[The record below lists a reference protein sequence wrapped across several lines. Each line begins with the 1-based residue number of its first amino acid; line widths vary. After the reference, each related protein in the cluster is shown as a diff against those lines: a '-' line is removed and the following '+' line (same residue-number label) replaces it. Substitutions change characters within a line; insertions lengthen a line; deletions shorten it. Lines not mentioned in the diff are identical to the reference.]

1 MTEPDLPEFTLP
13 ELPEVD
19 DAAIRRAVRRGVL
32 RAGLS
37 AAAWLLLA
45 VVLAV
50 VATGTVTALSTRR
63 FAEVVYD
70 GAVAAHPEYEV
81 SGMSCGGGLTSGTV
95 RLDLRARGDIGG
107 SPQTTGQIRRS
118 FLGDVEVDLGD
129 SAGTPVGRALTRGIP
144 AKAAT
149 RALLAKVPDV
159 VAASAVV
166 HFTTPQTAAAVIDRY
181 GQDAILFTP
190 PPGSDAL
197 VGWPDAGDLAR
208 FTRWAGDLRSGDDEL
223 LATIGLPPA
232 ATLRDVAR
240 DPRIAAVIVDRATPA
255 QLRTIL
261 DDPLVSGVTLAD
273 LNFDP
278 TALPQ

>member
-50 VATGTVTALSTRR
+50 VGTGTVTALSTQR
-63 FAEVVYD
+63 FAEVIYD

-81 SGMSCGGGLTSGTV
+81 SGMSCCGGGLTAATV

-118 FLGDVEVDLGD
+118 FLGDVDVDLGD
-129 SAGTPVGRALTRGIP
+129 SAG
-144 AKAAT
+144 
-149 RALLAKVPDV
+149 
-159 VAASAVV
+159 
-166 HFTTPQTAAAVIDRY
+166 
-181 GQDAILFTP
+181 
-190 PPGSDAL
+190 
-197 VGWPDAGDLAR
+197 
-208 FTRWAGDLRSGDDEL
+208 
-223 LATIGLPPA
+223 
-232 ATLRDVAR
+232 
-240 DPRIAAVIVDRATPA
+240 
-255 QLRTIL
+255 
-261 DDPLVSGVTLAD
+261 
-273 LNFDP
+273 
-278 TALPQ
+278 